1 LNTSFASNDFNEG
14 ATIFMIINM
23 PCLMITVI
31 YRVGALI
38 SVGTASTAKVGLA
51 SLDHFQLNAFGSDGT
66 NLTAQ
71 EM

>member
-1 LNTSFASNDFNEG
+1 
-14 ATIFMIINM
+14 M

-38 SVGTASTAKVGLA
+38 SVGAARPAEVGLA
-51 SLDHFQLNAFGSDGT
+51 SLDHFQLNAFASDGT

-71 EM
+71 EMWSFANVLLIESLPVVG

>member
-1 LNTSFASNDFNEG
+1 
-14 ATIFMIINM
+14 MIINM

-38 SVGTASTAKVGLA
+38 SVGAARPAEVGLA
-51 SLDHFQLNAFGSDGT
+51 SLDHFQLNAFASDGT

>member
-1 LNTSFASNDFNEG
+1 
-14 ATIFMIINM
+14 
-23 PCLMITVI
+23 MITVI